1 METTNN
7 MEKINKV
14 VENTLPAAED
24 IVAKTGLGKGGTV
37 VVGAAIVAV
46 AAFCVTKVVKFFKNK
61 NHANDEFE
69 GDEGVE
75 ESTYED
81 FDEEVE

>member
-46 AAFCVTKVVKFFKNK
+46 AAFCVTKAVKFLKNK

-69 GDEGVE
+69 GDEGIE